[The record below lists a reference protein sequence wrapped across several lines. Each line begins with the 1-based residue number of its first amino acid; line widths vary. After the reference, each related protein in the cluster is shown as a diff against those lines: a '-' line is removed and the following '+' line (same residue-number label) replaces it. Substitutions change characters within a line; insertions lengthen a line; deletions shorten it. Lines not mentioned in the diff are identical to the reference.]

1 MKFGDIHEIN
11 SVLQQIQNEE
21 KTKVVESCGCGCGT
35 KEECTCGPECSS
47 CDCHSESVKESDAK
61 PIYDLVGS
69 LGAGKIELADNPI
82 FHDLVRFLDA
92 DTIEKFVADFRK
104 NMANESEADD
114 LYHNNVKKVGQK
126 NYNDYK
132 GIQLHNL
139 EKQLNQVFKT
149 LLALTDI
156 EDKDNS
162 SDMVNDLRNMHG
174 ALSDLKDA
182 HNNAF
187 EKLNTGR
194 HRTESTNEVAQ
205 HGTTEYYR
213 ELDKGQLNHTH
224 SILMKT
230 ISQLEVAINQR
241 SKFGKELMGNGDRA
255 GTGHLQNMLDK
266 LKVISSEWEEESKLY
281 GN

>member
-35 KEECTCGPECSS
+35 QEECTCGPECSN
-47 CDCHSESVKESDAK
+47 CECHNESVE
-61 PIYDLVGS
+61 
-69 LGAGKIELADNPI
+69 E
-82 FHDLVRFLDA
+82 
-92 DTIEKFVADFRK
+92 VA
-104 NMANESEADD
+104 
-114 LYHNNVKKVGQK
+114 QK

-162 SDMVNDLRNMHG
+162 SDMANDLRNMHG

-194 HRTESTNEVAQ
+194 HRKESTNEVAE

-213 ELDKGQLNHTH
+213 ELDKGQLNHTK
-224 SILMKT
+224 SMLMKT
-230 ISQLEVAINQR
+230 AGQLNVAIEQR
-241 SKFGKELMGNGDRA
+241 YKFSKELMGGTGDRA
-255 GTGHLQNMLDK
+255 GTGDLQKMLDT
-266 LKVISSEWEEESKLY
+266 LNNIIGEWDEETKLY
-281 GN
+281 GK